1 LRKGVWAKTKGKS
14 KTFYNKHVKKLH
26 ELRRFDSSSSSS
38 NTKKK
43 KKGSKK
49 NKGTRKINRIIKK

>member
-14 KTFYNKHVKKLH
+14 KAFYTKHVKKLH
-26 ELRRFDSSSSSS
+26 ELRRFASSGDK
-38 NTKKK
+38 TKKK

-49 NKGTRKINRIIKK
+49 NKGTRKSK